1 VANYF
6 LDNQDIQFLF
16 KHIDVEE
23 IAALQE
29 RYAENGDADF
39 APEDPKDS
47 VDNYW
52 RTLEIVGDV
61 SARVIA

>member
-1 VANYF
+1 MANYF

-39 APEDPKDS
+39 APKIRKTRSTTTGVHWRSS
-47 VDNYW
+47 V
-52 RTLEIVGDV
+52 TLPPG
-61 SARVIA
+61 